1 MDALSI
7 EPLSLRGGTMQPNPV
22 LKKLGFSPDDRVVII
37 HTDDIGMCQATVDA
51 FAEMVDFG
59 LISSGAVM
67 VPCPWFL
74 EAAAYARTHPEA
86 DLGAHLTLTSEYNR
100 YRWGP
105 LSTCDPASGLLDEQ
119 GFFHKTT
126 QAVWDKT
133 DPEAA
138 ITELDTQVSRALAEG
153 ISLTHIDTHMGS
165 IAHPTLIPGYI
176 QLAARYNLPPMIPRY
191 TKQALMAVGNVDENT
206 AETITGMVQ
215 TLEEMGYPLLD
226 GLSGL
231 ALDNADERLEQAK
244 QALRALKPGLTH
256 FIIHP
261 AKDTPELRQIT
272 SSWDC
277 RVADYE
283 TFTSDAMRNYIK
295 KEGIQ
300 VIGYRA
306 LQALMPT
313 NE

>member
-1 MDALSI
+1 
-7 EPLSLRGGTMQPNPV
+7 MQPNPI
-22 LKKLGFSPDDRVVII
+22 LKKLGFSTDDRVVII

-51 FAEMVDFG
+51 FADMVAFG

-74 EAAAYARTHPEA
+74 EVAAYARGHPA
-86 DLGAHLTLTSEYNR
+86 VDLGAHLTLTSEYER

-105 LSTCDPASGLLDEQ
+105 LSTCDPRSGLLDGQ
-119 GFFHKTT
+119 GFLHKTT
-126 QAVWDKT
+126 QDVWANA
-133 DPEAA
+133 DPEAVVA
-138 ITELDTQVSRALAEG
+138 ELDVQVRRAMAEG
-153 ISLTHIDTHMGS
+153 IQLTHIDTHMGS

-176 QLAARYNLPPMIPRY
+176 QLATQYGLPPMIPRLS
-191 TKQALMAVGNVDENT
+191 AEELMGVGHVDEDT
-206 AETITGMVQ
+206 AQMITGMVQ
-215 TLEEMGYPLLD
+215 TLEEMGVPLLD

-231 ALDNADERLEQAK
+231 ELDDSEDRFEQAK
-244 QALRALKPGLTH
+244 QALQALQPGLTH

-261 AKDTPELRQIT
+261 AKDTPELRWIT

-283 TFTSDAMRNYIK
+283 TFTSDAMRDFIRD
-295 KEGIQ
+295 EGIQ

-313 NE
+313 IE